1 MYVIVVKK
9 PVFLKVCTT
18 KVKKKKGSVIIT
30 VTIEYA

>member
-18 KVKKKKGSVIIT
+18 KVKKKRGSVIIT